1 MDGVP
6 LVQFQPLM
14 APGSPSWGIWHIL
27 STYIHTVYDMA
38 VGAGKPK
45 EEFVK
50 QSKKSGHLEPSGA
63 VILEQEKEYGGNR
76 SHIWQTHAH
85 VCQGS

>member
-6 LVQFQPLM
+6 LVQFQPLL
-14 APGSPSWGIWHIL
+14 APGSPFWGIWHIP
-27 STYIHTVYDMA
+27 STYIHTM
-38 VGAGKPK
+38 GAGKPK

-63 VILEQEKEYGGNR
+63 VILEQEKEYGGNW

-85 VCQGS
+85 VCQGSWEFLT